1 MSNNDIVTITP
12 NVLPS
17 LDTVSHQVSNNGAG
31 AIVTFSGCTRDT
43 FQGE

>member
-1 MSNNDIVTITP
+1 MSNDHVTITP

-17 LDTVSHQVSNNGAG
+17 LDTVTHQVSNHGAG